1 LNKCF
6 IYTTSFESGGYQTLT
21 LTEVNENKKYG
32 SCVGTLGEENDYL
45 CKFLDKN
52 VKGKKEWDALV
63 KPYMED

>member
-1 LNKCF
+1 
-6 IYTTSFESGGYQTLT
+6 LT